1 MKYLKNKWTILI
13 AIAIAVA
20 VLAAFSFGHNSGPQ
34 YFTGKAEKGD
44 IHDVVEATGT
54 INAVNTVQVG
64 SQVSGTISKL
74 YADFNSRV
82 KKGQVLA
89 EIDPSLFE
97 GAVLQGKADL
107 ADAQANA
114 AAAKANLAKARA
126 AVEQTAADYAR
137 NVELAKEGV
146 ISRQQLDAS
155 KAAND
160 SARAMVNAAQAQV
173 AQAEAQ
179 VAQKKAALDVA
190 QTNLAHTII
199 RAPVDGTVVAR
210 NIDVGQT
217 VAAALQ
223 APNLFNIAED
233 LTKMYVYTATDESDV
248 GQMKVGQPV
257 TFKVDA
263 FPRDT
268 FRGRVI
274 QVRMN
279 PATVQN
285 VVTYQ
290 TVVEFDNPEL
300 KLFPGMT
307 AYVTVPV
314 ADASQVLK
322 VPNGALRYTPDLK
335 PDQLKALLA
344 QNGISGGKGQGRS
357 VRPKTQDDSTAAAV
371 PHQAPLDTGIVWKL
385 TADKKLVPVQV
396 KTGITDHTFT
406 EVAQALHGSLNP
418 GDELVVGAASANNK
432 PAGGGG
438 APGGAPRMGGR

>member
-1 MKYLKNKWTILI
+1 MKHLKSKWTILV
-13 AIAIAVA
+13 AILAAVA
-20 VLAAFSFGHNSGPQ
+20 VLAAFSFGRNSGPQ
-34 YFTGKAEKGD
+34 YFTAKAEQGD

-74 YADFNSRV
+74 YTDFNSRV
-82 KKGQVLA
+82 KRGEVLA
-89 EIDPSLFE
+89 QLDPSLFA
-97 GAVLQGKADL
+97 GAVLQAKADL
-107 ADAQANA
+107 ANAQANSA
-114 AAAKANLAKARA
+114 SAEANLAKAKA
-126 AVEQTAADYAR
+126 AIEQTAADYAR
-137 NVELAKEGV
+137 SVALTNEGV

-160 SARAMVNAAQAQV
+160 SAKAAVNAAEAQV
-173 AQAEAQ
+173 TQAEAQ

-190 QTNLAHTII
+190 QTNLDHTII

-217 VAAALQ
+217 VAASLQ
-223 APNLFNIAED
+223 APVLFNIAED

-248 GQMKVGQPV
+248 GQMKVGQPA
-257 TFKVDA
+257 TFTVDA

-279 PATVQN
+279 PTTVQN

-290 TVVEFDNPEL
+290 TVIEFNNPDL

-307 AYVTVPV
+307 AYVAIPV
-314 ADASQVLK
+314 ADATRVLRI
-322 VPNGALRYTPDLK
+322 PNGALRYTPDLK
-335 PDQLKALLA
+335 PDQLKALLE
-344 QNGISGGKGQGRS
+344 QNGISGGGKGRAAQA
-357 VRPKTQDDSTAAAV
+357 KTPAANAPAASGA
-371 PHQAPLDTGIVWKL
+371 PHEKPLDIGLVWKL
-385 TADKKLVPVQV
+385 TADKKLVPVQL

-406 EVAQALHGSLNP
+406 QVAQVLHGSLNP
-418 GDELVVGAASANNK
+418 GEELVVGAASASK
-432 PAGGGG
+432 PAGGGMAG
-438 APGGAPRMGGR
+438 GPGMGGR

>member
-1 MKYLKNKWTILI
+1 MKHLKSKWTILV
-13 AIAIAVA
+13 AILAAVA
-20 VLAAFSFGHNSGPQ
+20 VLAAFSFGRNSGPQ
-34 YFTGKAEKGD
+34 YFTAKAEQGD

-74 YADFNSRV
+74 YTDFNSRV
-82 KKGQVLA
+82 KRGEVLA
-89 EIDPSLFE
+89 QLDPSLFA
-97 GAVLQGKADL
+97 GAVLQAKADW
-107 ADAQANA
+107 ADAQANSA
-114 AAAKANLAKARA
+114 SAEANLAKAKA
-126 AVEQTAADYAR
+126 AIEQTAADYAR
-137 NVELAKEGV
+137 SVALTNEGV

-160 SARAMVNAAQAQV
+160 SAKAAVNAAEAQV
-173 AQAEAQ
+173 TQAEAQ

-190 QTNLAHTII
+190 QTNLDHTII

-217 VAAALQ
+217 VAASLQ
-223 APNLFNIAED
+223 APVLFNIAED

-248 GQMKVGQPV
+248 GQMKVGQPA
-257 TFKVDA
+257 TFTVDA

-279 PATVQN
+279 PTTVQN

-290 TVVEFDNPEL
+290 TVIEFNNPDL

-307 AYVTVPV
+307 AYVAIPV
-314 ADASQVLK
+314 ADATRVLRI
-322 VPNGALRYTPDLK
+322 PNGALRYTPDLK
-335 PDQLKALLA
+335 PDQLKALLE
-344 QNGISGGKGQGRS
+344 QNGISGGGKGRAAQA
-357 VRPKTQDDSTAAAV
+357 KTPAANAPAASGA
-371 PHQAPLDTGIVWKL
+371 PHEKPLDIGLVWKL
-385 TADKKLVPVQV
+385 TADKKLVPVQL

-406 EVAQALHGSLNP
+406 QVAQVLHGSLNA
-418 GDELVVGAASANNK
+418 GEELVVGAASASK
-432 PAGGGG
+432 PAGGGMAG
-438 APGGAPRMGGR
+438 GPGMGGR